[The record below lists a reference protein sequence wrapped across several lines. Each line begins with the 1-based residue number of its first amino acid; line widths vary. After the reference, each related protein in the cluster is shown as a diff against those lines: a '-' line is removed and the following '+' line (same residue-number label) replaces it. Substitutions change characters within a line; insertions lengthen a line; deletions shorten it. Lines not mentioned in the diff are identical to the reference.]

1 MGAGKWGDELCC
13 EVNSYFLASFRIFLK
28 YFRIYKISLGPI
40 KNYKKKPN
48 ISNIQNISW
57 HPSEYF
63 KTSFFRSGLPEK
75 MSGCFNLYI
84 EFNR

>member
-1 MGAGKWGDELCC
+1 MGAGKWGDELCF
-13 EVNSYFLASFRIFLK
+13 EVDFYLFVSFKNFQKCFRIF
-28 YFRIYKISLGPI
+28 KIFLWTLQNCLTI
-40 KNYKKKPN
+40 FY
-48 ISNIQNISW
+48 NIQNISW

-63 KTSFFRSGLPEK
+63 KTYFFRSGLPEK